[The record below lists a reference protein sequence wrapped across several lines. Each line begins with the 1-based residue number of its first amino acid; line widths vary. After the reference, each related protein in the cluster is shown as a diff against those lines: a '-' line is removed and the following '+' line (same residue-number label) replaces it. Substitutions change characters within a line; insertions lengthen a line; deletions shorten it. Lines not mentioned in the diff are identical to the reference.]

1 MRDPGSLPPDT
12 VWHPAGMPEGHT
24 IHRLAKD
31 LRSDLGQR
39 TLAVGSGQERS
50 AATAALLDGDLLRRT
65 EAWGKHLF
73 LTFDSRQVLHVHLG
87 LIGKWF
93 RRHPDADGTLPAP
106 TGTTRLRLAPV
117 DGEVAW
123 DLIGPMLAAAITPAD
138 KRAVMAKLGP
148 DPLRSDADPERTW
161 AKLQRSDKAVGL
173 LLMEQDVI
181 AGIGNVYRS
190 ELLNIV
196 GVDPR
201 RPGRAVQREE
211 FEALWD
217 ETVRQLKLGVRR
229 NRIVT
234 MRNDE
239 LPRPLSRLRRGEGRY
254 VYKQEHCGRC
264 GTELDVYPIAGRT
277 TWSCP
282 VCQPR

>member
-1 MRDPGSLPPDT
+1 
-12 VWHPAGMPEGHT
+12 MPEGHT

-31 LRSDLGQR
+31 LRADLAGEA
-39 TLAVGSGQERS
+39 LHVS
-50 AATAALLDGDLLRRT
+50 TAQTRAEGTAELLDGHLLRRT

-93 RRHPDADGTLPAP
+93 RRTPGADGALPDP
-106 TGTTRLRLAPV
+106 TSTTRLRLAT
-117 DGEVAW
+117 DELGW

-138 KRAVMAKLGP
+138 KRAVTARLGP
-148 DPLRSDADPERTW
+148 DPLRKDADPEQTW
-161 AKLQRSDKAVGL
+161 AKLERSDKPVGL

-190 ELLNIV
+190 EVLNIV

-201 RPGRAVQREE
+201 RPGRAVQRKE
-211 FEALWD
+211 FDAIWA

-234 MRNDE
+234 MSAEE
-239 LPRPLSRLRRGEGRY
+239 LPRPLSKLQRGEGRY
-254 VYKQEHCGRC
+254 VYKQERCGRC
-264 GTELDVYPIAGRT
+264 GTELDIYPLAGRT

-282 VCQPR
+282 TCQPR

>member
-1 MRDPGSLPPDT
+1 
-12 VWHPAGMPEGHT
+12 MPEGHT
-24 IHRLAKD
+24 IHRLARD
-31 LRSDLGQR
+31 LRADLAGR
-39 TLAVGSGQERS
+39 DLRVASAQER
-50 AATAALLDGDLLRRT
+50 AQQTAALLDGDHLRRT

-73 LTFDSRQVLHVHLG
+73 LTFESRQVLHVHLG

-93 RRHPDADGTLPAP
+93 RRAPDAEGVLPAP
-106 TGTTRLRLAPV
+106 SGTTRLRLEPA
-117 DGEVAW
+117 DDDVAW
-123 DLIGPMLAAAITPAD
+123 DLIGPMLAAVITPRD
-138 KRAVMAKLGP
+138 KREVTARLGP
-148 DPLRSDADPERTW
+148 DPLRKDADPEKTW
-161 AKLQRSDKAVGL
+161 GKLQRSTKPVGL

-190 ELLNIV
+190 EILNIV

-201 RPGRAVQREE
+201 RPGRAVLREE
-211 FEALWD
+211 FDAVWA

-234 MRNDE
+234 MSADE

-264 GTELDVYPIAGRT
+264 GTELDIYPIAGRT

-282 VCQPR
+282 TCQPR

>member
-1 MRDPGSLPPDT
+1 
-12 VWHPAGMPEGHT
+12 MPEGHT

-31 LRSDLGQR
+31 LRADLGRQ
-39 TLAVGSGQERS
+39 TLQVSSGQARS
-50 AATAALLDGDLLRRT
+50 EATADLLDGHLLRRT

-73 LTFDSRQVLHVHLG
+73 ITFDSRQVLHVHLG

-93 RRHPDADGTLPAP
+93 RRTPDRTDGLLPDP
-106 TGTTRLRLAPV
+106 TATTRLRLATE
-117 DGEVAW
+117 DLAW

-138 KRAVMAKLGP
+138 KRAVMARLGP
-148 DPLRSDADPERTW
+148 DPLRPDADPEKTW

-173 LLMEQDVI
+173 LLMEQDII

-201 RPGRAVQREE
+201 RPGRAVEREE
-211 FEALWD
+211 FDALWA

-234 MRNDE
+234 MSADE
-239 LPRPLSRLRRGEGRY
+239 LPRPLAKLQRGEGRY

-264 GTELDVYPIAGRT
+264 GTELEIYPIAGRT

-282 VCQPR
+282 ACQPR

>member
-1 MRDPGSLPPDT
+1 
-12 VWHPAGMPEGHT
+12 MPEGHT

-31 LRSDLGQR
+31 LRADLAGHDLRVSTAQSR
-39 TLAVGSGQERS
+39 AEG
-50 AATAALLDGDLLRRT
+50 TAALLDGDHLRRT

-73 LTFDSRQVLHVHLG
+73 LTFTSRQVLHVHLG

-93 RRHPDADGTLPAP
+93 RRVPGVDGALPAP
-106 TGTTRLRLAPV
+106 TGTTRLRLEPSDA
-117 DGEVAW
+117 EVGW

-138 KRAVMAKLGP
+138 KKAVTARLGP
-148 DPLRSDADPERTW
+148 DPLRKDADPEQTW
-161 AKLQRSDKAVGL
+161 AKLQRSEKPVGL

-190 ELLNIV
+190 EVLNIV

-201 RPGRAVQREE
+201 RPGRAVARDE
-211 FEALWD
+211 FDAIWA

-234 MRNDE
+234 MDADE
-239 LPRPLSRLRRGEGRY
+239 LPRPLGKLQRGEGRY
-254 VYKQEHCGRC
+254 VYKQERCGRC
-264 GTELDVYPIAGRT
+264 GTELDIYPIAGRT

-282 VCQPR
+282 TCQPR

>member
-1 MRDPGSLPPDT
+1 
-12 VWHPAGMPEGHT
+12 MPEGHT

-31 LRSDLGQR
+31 LRTDLGRKTLQVTSAQQR
-39 TLAVGSGQERS
+39 SE
-50 AATAALLDGDLLRRT
+50 ATASLLDGHLLRRT

-93 RRHPDADGTLPAP
+93 RRTPGEADGALPGP
-106 TGTTRLRLAPV
+106 TSTTRLRLAV
-117 DGEVAW
+117 EGIGW

-138 KRAVMAKLGP
+138 KRAVMARLGP
-148 DPLRSDADPERTW
+148 DPLRKDADPEQTW
-161 AKLQRSDKAVGL
+161 GKLQRSDKPVGL
-173 LLMEQDVI
+173 LLMEQDVV

-201 RPGRAVQREE
+201 RPGRAVQRDE
-211 FEALWD
+211 FEELWA

-234 MRNDE
+234 MNAGE
-239 LPRPLSRLRRGEGRY
+239 LPRPLSKLQRGEGRY
-254 VYKQEHCGRC
+254 VYKQDHCGRC
-264 GTELDVYPIAGRT
+264 GTELDIYPIAGRT

>member
-1 MRDPGSLPPDT
+1 
-12 VWHPAGMPEGHT
+12 MPEGHT
-24 IHRLAKD
+24 IHRLARD
-31 LRSDLGQR
+31 LRADLGGT
-39 TLAVGSGQERS
+39 TLRVTSAQARS
-50 AATAALLDGDLLRRT
+50 EATAALLDGNLLRRT

-93 RRHPDADGTLPAP
+93 RRSPELADGELAP
-106 TGTTRLRLAPV
+106 PTSTTRLRLEPSG
-117 DGEVAW
+117 GEPLAW
-123 DLIGPMLAAAITPAD
+123 DLIGPMLAAAITPVD
-138 KRAVMAKLGP
+138 KRAVMARLGP
-148 DPLRSDADPERTW
+148 DPLRKDADPERTW
-161 AKLQRSDKAVGL
+161 AKLQRSDKSVGL

-211 FEALWD
+211 FEALWA

-234 MRNDE
+234 MSADE
-239 LPRPLSRLRRGEGRY
+239 LPRPLSKLRRGEGRY

-264 GTELDVYPIAGRT
+264 GTELDIYPIAGRT

>member
-1 MRDPGSLPPDT
+1 
-12 VWHPAGMPEGHT
+12 MPEGHT
-24 IHRLAKD
+24 IHRLARD
-31 LRSDLGQR
+31 LRADL
-39 TLAVGSGQERS
+39 ASRS
-50 AATAALLDGDLLRRT
+50 LRVTSAQARAEATAALLDGDVLRRT

-73 LTFDSRQVLHVHLG
+73 LTFESRQVLHVHLG

-93 RRHPDADGTLPAP
+93 RRTPDHADGQVPDP
-106 TGTTRLRLAPV
+106 TDTTRLRLEPSAGDP
-117 DGEVAW
+117 VAW

-138 KRAVMAKLGP
+138 KRAVTARLGP
-148 DPLRSDADPERTW
+148 DPLRKDADPDQTW
-161 AKLQRSDKAVGL
+161 ARLQRSDKPVGL
-173 LLMEQDVI
+173 LLMEQDVV

-201 RPGRAVQREE
+201 RPGRAVGRDE
-211 FEALWD
+211 FDALWT
-217 ETVRQLKLGVRR
+217 ETVRQLRLGVRR

-234 MRNDE
+234 MAADE
-239 LPRPLSRLRRGEGRY
+239 LPRPLSKLRRGEGRY
-254 VYKQEHCGRC
+254 VYKQDHCGRC
-264 GTELDVYPIAGRT
+264 GTELDIYPLAGRT

>member
-1 MRDPGSLPPDT
+1 
-12 VWHPAGMPEGHT
+12 MPEGHT

-31 LRSDLGQR
+31 QRADLGGRVLHVSSAQ
-39 TLAVGSGQERS
+39 SRS
-50 AATAALLDGDLLRRT
+50 EATAALLDGHLLRRT

-93 RRHPDADGTLPAP
+93 RRLPNEVDASLPAL
-106 TGTTRLRLAPV
+106 TGTTRLRLATDDV
-117 DGEVAW
+117 GW
-123 DLIGPMLAAAITPAD
+123 DLIGPMFANAITPAE

-148 DPLRSDADPERTW
+148 DPLRKDADPEKMWTR
-161 AKLQRSDKAVGL
+161 LQRSDKPVGL
-173 LLMEQDVI
+173 LLMEQDVV

-190 ELLNIV
+190 EILNIV

-201 RPGRAVQREE
+201 RPGRAIQREE
-211 FEALWD
+211 FEDIWA
-217 ETVRQLKLGVRR
+217 ESVRQLKLGVRR

-234 MRNDE
+234 MNAED
-239 LPRPLSRLRRGEGRY
+239 LPRPLSKLRKGEGRY
-254 VYKQEHCGRC
+254 AYKQDHCGRC
-264 GTELDVYPIAGRT
+264 GTELDIYPLAGRT

-282 VCQPR
+282 TCQPG